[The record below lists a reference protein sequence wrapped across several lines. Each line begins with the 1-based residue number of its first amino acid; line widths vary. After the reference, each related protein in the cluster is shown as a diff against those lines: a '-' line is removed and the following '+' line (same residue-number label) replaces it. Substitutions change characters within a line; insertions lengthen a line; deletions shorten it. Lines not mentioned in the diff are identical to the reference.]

1 MLSRLR
7 SIAAAALL
15 ALVCPGCDEPA
26 ETGDEQ
32 NATASTGRFELFVGQ
47 DGQHYFQLLAKNGA
61 HLLRSEGYSS
71 LSSAKGGITTVKNN
85 GKQEARFVV
94 LETDSGE
101 FYFNLKAGNG
111 KVIGSSEVYS
121 SKAAAEGGVDA
132 VIAALQSPTSADAET
147 SGARFETFKGQDN
160 KTYFHLRADNGQ
172 IVLASQG
179 YSSKSAAEGGITS
192 VKKNGVDA
200 THFDVIEGANDQYTF
215 RLLASNGKVIAR
227 AEMYAS
233 KSNALRA
240 ATTVREIIRKLTNA
254 GQVSDADIQ
263 DEIETASE
271 GILYTSESDY
281 PFTFVSADM
290 NGTKPGLTEELVR
303 QKFAAVVDAD
313 EDADRPMADLVSM
326 SATWETWK
334 GQQHNC
340 SDPEDVEGAE
350 LCAKTRNL
358 EQVLES
364 NLKDIQV
371 FYFGGHGEPGDV
383 QGIGVSI
390 FIVGWSPE
398 GNLVGVRTLA
408 IWT

>member
-111 KVIGSSEVYS
+111 KVIGSSEVYT

-132 VIAALQSPTSADAET
+132 VIAALQNPTSADAEV

-179 YSSKSAAEGGITS
+179 YSSKSAAEGGIAS

-200 THFDVIEGANDQYTF
+200 TNFDVIEGANDQYTF
-215 RLLASNGKVIAR
+215 RLLASNGKIIAR

-233 KSNALRA
+233 KSNAMRA
-240 ATTVREIIRKLTNA
+240 AATVREILRKLTSA
-254 GQVSDADIQ
+254 GQATDAEIQ
-263 DEIETASE
+263 DEIETAAD
-271 GILYTSESDY
+271 GIFYTSESDY
-281 PFTFVSADM
+281 PFTFVSAELD
-290 NGTKPGLTEELVR
+290 GTPAITEELIR
-303 QKFAAVVDAD
+303 EKLSEVVDAD
-313 EDADRPMADLVSM
+313 EDADRPMESLVSM
-326 SATWETWK
+326 SATWQTWK
-334 GQQHNC
+334 DQKHNC
-340 SDPEDVEGAE
+340 WDPGDPDAAA
-350 LCAKTRNL
+350 LCEKTRNL

-364 NLKDIQV
+364 NLKDIKV
-371 FYFGGHGEPGDV
+371 FYFGANGEPGNV
-383 QGIGVSI
+383 EGIGVSI
-390 FIVGWSPE
+390 FIVGVSPE